1 MNVKNYQFEV
11 APFYMLESDDVC
23 VETIGWKKVWSGD
36 NLKSITTNFPI
47 TYYDLPIYTKL
58 TIDNGTNIFTYY

>member
-1 MNVKNYQFEV
+1 
-11 APFYMLESDDVC
+11 MLESDDVC

-58 TIDNGTNIFTYY
+58 TIDNGTNLFTYY